1 MTQESYPI
9 HPAAE
14 LFLLRTEEEF
24 AGLKAENASDRSDGW
39 GGNRSIEVTQYGN
52 KTKAGTP

>member
-1 MTQESYPI
+1 MTQESYSI

-24 AGLKAENASDRSDGW
+24 AGLKEENATDRSDGW
-39 GGNRSIEVTQYGN
+39 AGDQWNEVSQLGN